1 MLLSATAAKPRKK
14 TKLRDLAVHV
24 VSRAQNPSSL
34 SLHHGTILAS
44 CDSQVSQ
51 GKFTTTGAEGHTLGV
66 DISFNI
72 QKTDTI
78 SRRETSRRMHL

>member
-24 VSRAQNPSSL
+24 VSHPPNPSSL

-44 CDSQVSQ
+44 CDFQVSQ
-51 GKFTTTGAEGHTLGV
+51 GKVTTAGAEGHMLGL
-66 DISFNI
+66 ILALI
-72 QKTDTI
+72 YKITDTI
-78 SRRETSRRMHL
+78 SRCETSRRMHL